1 MRPIVFRC
9 SQLIPRSATAICAE
23 IADTTRW
30 REFTGYGPLPGIA
43 HAEYEHRTAT
53 MTGSRIRVRST
64 DGSLHT
70 EEIERWVPGCE
81 VVMRLHDFTPPLSR
95 LATHFTETWSFQPA
109 PQGALATRVFELYPR
124 RPATRP
130 ALWLIARLLQRA
142 VARQL
147 REMAKPG

>member
-1 MRPIVFRC
+1 MRPIAVQC
-9 SQLIPRSATAICAE
+9 SQLIPRPATAICEE

-30 REFTGYGPLPGIA
+30 REFKGYGPLPGIA

-53 MTGSRIRVRST
+53 MVGSRIRVRST

-70 EEIERWVPGCE
+70 EEIERWVPGSE
-81 VVMRLHDFTPPLSR
+81 VALRFHDFTPPLSG
-95 LATHFTETWSFQPA
+95 LATHFTEMWSFQPA
-109 PQGALATRVFELYPR
+109 PQGTLVTRVFHLYPR

-130 ALWLIARLLQRA
+130 ALWLISRLLRRA

>member
-9 SQLIPRSATAICAE
+9 RQLIPRSATAICEE

-30 REFTGYGPLPGIA
+30 SEFKGYGPLPGIA
-43 HAEYEHRTAT
+43 HADYEQRTAT
-53 MTGSRIRVRST
+53 MVGSRIRVRST

-70 EEIERWVPGCE
+70 EEVERWVPGSE
-81 VVMRLHDFTPPLSR
+81 IVMRFHDFTPPVSH
-95 LATHFTETWSFQPA
+95 LAAHFTEAWSFQPA
-109 PQGALATRVFELYPR
+109 PPGALVTRVFELYPR

-130 ALWLIARLLQRA
+130 ALWLIARLLRRA

-147 REMAKPG
+147 REMAKPR

>member
-1 MRPIVFRC
+1 MRPIAVQC
-9 SQLIPRSATAICAE
+9 SRLIPRPATAICEE

-30 REFTGYGPLPGIA
+30 GEFKGYGPLPGIA
-43 HAEYEHRTAT
+43 HAEYEHRTNT
-53 MTGSRIRVRST
+53 MVGSRIRVRST

-70 EEIERWVPGCE
+70 EEIERWVPGSE
-81 VVMRLHDFTPPLSR
+81 VAMRLHDFTPPLSR
-95 LATHFTETWSFQPA
+95 LATHFTETWGFHSEQH
-109 PQGALATRVFELYPR
+109 GTLVTRVFHLYPR

-147 REMAKPG
+147 REMAKPR